1 MELYIHFPFC
11 RKKCAYCDFTSYAN
25 CSEALVFSYLT
36 ALKREITFAGER
48 FPNAVIDTVYL
59 GGGTPSLMTP
69 REIESLFNKLRNAF
83 KHFSPSEVS
92 VEVNPE
98 SATNEVLSAFRDAG
112 VNRVSMGVQSLS
124 GDNLRSVG
132 RVHDAATARASAGR
146 IAITFD
152 NWSLDII
159 GGLPYDTP

>member
-69 REIESLFNKLRNAF
+69 REIESLFNKLRSAF
-83 KHFSPSEVS
+83 KHFGPSEVS

-98 SATNEVLSAFRDAG
+98 SATDET
-112 VNRVSMGVQSLS
+112 
-124 GDNLRSVG
+124 LR
-132 RVHDAATARASAGR
+132 
-146 IAITFD
+146 
-152 NWSLDII
+152 
-159 GGLPYDTP
+159 